1 MSCPRNHCVP
11 SVDSNGTDGRHAT
24 SPSKLSGRCH
34 PLSIVDISTSSQ
46 PVGSGGTCDRPQF
59 RQAQSRSP
67 LVARDLRQQQP
78 RVCVGQPE
86 VDARL
91 IARRHPLTR
100 SIHLSGGKRT
110 RNDQDDAAA
119 RQRNGEG
126 RPRLGLLQKGVPSR
140 PRVRQ
145 AHAQRIGN
153 DLRIAIDVGQV
164 GGPELDLVEVRRP
177 VVDQRCDVRL
187 GRRVFPGWGLRELL
201 GVPVQ
206 LHECQPALTG
216 EAAWDRRSAKPN
228 TDTGPVFDSSSPTT
242 AVASRGPSP
251 RRPVAPR

>member
-34 PLSIVDISTSSQ
+34 PAVHRGHQYLNASEIRRVSAT
-46 PVGSGGTCDRPQF
+46 GSGRCPSGLRTLTTPSQIRTPSSD
-59 RQAQSRSP
+59 RQA
-67 LVARDLRQQQP
+67 A
-78 RVCVGQPE
+78 G
-86 VDARL
+86 
-91 IARRHPLTR
+91 
-100 SIHLSGGKRT
+100 
-110 RNDQDDAAA
+110 RNTEWSSTMTWAAA
-119 RQRNGEG
+119 RAAWRA
-126 RPRLGLLQKGVPSR
+126 RAPTS
-140 PRVRQ
+140 
-145 AHAQRIGN
+145 
-153 DLRIAIDVGQV
+153 AIDVGQV

-187 GRRVFPGWGLRELL
+187 GRRVFPGWGVRELL

-242 AVASRGPSP
+242 AVAFRGPSP
-251 RRPVAPR
+251 LRPFAPR